1 MKTDN
6 SELSPNRY
14 THIRS
19 KILGI
24 TVPIILICILA
35 VFGFFEYSAQSKAVR
50 ALQQKMDRVM
60 DVQAKVLSEPTWNLA
75 EKQIQLTLEALIEA
89 DPDITQATLYDES
102 NSQIAA
108 ASSGEKTAGKF
119 SAYERTIKHAVSGK
133 IRDIGSLEIISSQKS
148 LTSDRYDRLLLAAV
162 LAALLV
168 LALILGTLFAVNR
181 VVGVP
186 MDLLLKS
193 INQTSSDQRDLVD
206 FSSTDEMGL
215 VIKSYNSMITR
226 EQENKKALN
235 TLNEKLEERVAMR
248 TNELSVAR
256 DEADRANQAKSSF
269 LATMS
274 HEIRTPLNGI
284 IGMSTLLEGTKLNEE
299 QREFSQTIRNASDT
313 LLSIINNILDFS
325 KVEAG
330 AIDLEKRPI
339 NLIETVEDAIELV
352 SPKASEKKLE
362 LICNIDES
370 VPEGML
376 GDSTRLKQILMN
388 LMNNAI
394 KFTESGEIMLSVNIL
409 TQDTLKFA
417 VSDTG
422 IGIPEDRMDK
432 LFKSFSQVDTSTT
445 RRYGGTG
452 LGLAITKKMVE
463 LMDGE
468 INVQSTQDKGSV
480 FSFVIPFVTAP
491 APVAST
497 SSEQLDSIEGRK
509 ALVVDDNPTN
519 RLILCNKLKKWGVE
533 VVEAPGPFEA
543 LEALDRDKDFDF
555 YIVDF
560 AMPDM
565 DGIELAAEIQ
575 KRHDGNP
582 DIILYTSISPSEFD
596 IRQRLEN
603 VKLSAVLLKPAKT
616 SQILATIRRAI
627 SIDSASGSP
636 IAESLDAHQA
646 ANGLRILLVDDN
658 AINRKVGSKILKR
671 IGYRPD
677 ISNSGEEAIEA
688 CQKQP
693 YDLVLMDIEMPDM
706 NGITATEKIRE
717 LLPDDSMPYFVAL
730 TANAMESDR
739 KTYLASGM
747 DGYLSKPIDMSAL
760 MEALDDA
767 TEHRSSLENS
777 RT

>member
-394 KFTESGEIMLSVNIL
+394 KFTESGEIMLS
-409 TQDTLKFA
+409 
-417 VSDTG
+417 
-422 IGIPEDRMDK
+422 
-432 LFKSFSQVDTSTT
+432 KSFSQVDTSTT

-596 IRQRLEN
+596 IRQG
-603 VKLSAVLLKPAKT
+603 VLSLN
-616 SQILATIRRAI
+616 
-627 SIDSASGSP
+627 
-636 IAESLDAHQA
+636 H
-646 ANGLRILLVDDN
+646 
-658 AINRKVGSKILKR
+658 
-671 IGYRPD
+671 
-677 ISNSGEEAIEA
+677 
-688 CQKQP
+688 
-693 YDLVLMDIEMPDM
+693 
-706 NGITATEKIRE
+706 
-717 LLPDDSMPYFVAL
+717 
-730 TANAMESDR
+730 
-739 KTYLASGM
+739 
-747 DGYLSKPIDMSAL
+747 
-760 MEALDDA
+760 
-767 TEHRSSLENS
+767 
-777 RT
+777 